1 LNEGARRGSARIA
14 LFTLRAT
21 MVDARDGD
29 VCAEPSTRFTMTK
42 YALVFT
48 LLVAACRREAPAPE
62 STTEPTAPTAA
73 PAPTPEAAPA
83 VAPTAPTPAPE
94 AVTGD
99 AQVAAPTVAP
109 AVAPA
114 APAATADGGVAAH

>member
-1 LNEGARRGSARIA
+1 LNEGARRGTARIA

-73 PAPTPEAAPA
+73 PTPEAVPA
-83 VAPTAPTPAPE
+83 VAPTAPTPAPAPE

-99 AQVAAPTVAP
+99 AQVAAPT
-109 AVAPA
+109 AV
-114 APAATADGGVAAH
+114 PAATADGGVAAH

>member
-62 STTEPTAPTAA
+62 STTEPTAPT

-109 AVAPA
+109 AALA
-114 APAATADGGVAAH
+114 AAADGGVAAH

>member
-62 STTEPTAPTAA
+62 STPEPTAPTAA
-73 PAPTPEAAPA
+73 PTPEAVPA

-94 AVTGD
+94 ATGD
-99 AQVAAPTVAP
+99 AQVAVP

-114 APAATADGGVAAH
+114 ALAAAADGGVAAH